1 MRAVKQHLRAA
12 ETKLLFRM
20 VEVELRDAATRRIL
34 RGLYAEY
41 AQLEREH
48 FERERDEHVR
58 GLQAAHERELHA

>member
-20 VEVELRDAATRRIL
+20 VEIELRDPATRHIL

-41 AQLEREH
+41 AVLEREH
-48 FERERDEHVR
+48 FERERDEHAAV
-58 GLQAAHERELHA
+58 LQFEHERELHA